1 MVWSNGADPLNDAIR
16 LRQPDMLERDGP
28 QRGLRRGEQ
37 FAWPQQEFGIMG
49 PAKAL
54 VSHAEGLVDE
64 NAIFRHGGH
73 DLGEDGSPQVI
84 GDDHTIEA
92 LAAKRKRAAVLDVHF
107 DEIETTR
114 RCGGEE
120 RPGSG
125 DVAIDPRHA
134 QAARQTERK
143 MPTGTA
149 RDIQDAPTHG
159 DAVNKPGHPWRGSPS
174 LRPSITHSLAL
185 ETFV

>member
-1 MVWSNGADPLNDAIR
+1 MVRSNGADPLNNAIGP
-16 LRQPDMLERDGP
+16 RQPDMLEGDGP
-28 QRGLRRGEQ
+28 QKRRGRCEQ
-37 FAWPQQEFGIMG
+37 FARPQQEFGVPG

-64 NAIFRHGGH
+64 KAILRHRGH
-73 DLGEDGSPQVI
+73 DLGEDRSPEVI

-92 LAAKRKRAAVLDVHF
+92 LAAKRKRAPVLDVHL
-107 DEIETTR
+107 DEIETTW

-120 RPGSG
+120 SPCSG
-125 DVAIDPRHA
+125 DVAINPRHA
-134 QAARQTERK
+134 QTARQTERK

-149 RDIQDAPTHG
+149 GDIQDTPTLG
-159 DAVNKPGHPWRGSPS
+159 NATKEPGHPWRGGPS